1 MDRDSTC
8 QHEQSL
14 FCQLKENDH
23 FNAPLHL
30 KAVSIGGSVVEC
42 SPATRAARVRF
53 PADAFYWNKTIFS
66 FIFIRKCL
74 KKHRDNAVVAATD
87 TPHPPSPQQPTTV
100 AAAAATML
108 RYHMLM
114 LFNAC
119 TLWLLL
125 FINGDILFNVSTIW
139 GPFTFLL
146 QFTRIRTL
154 LQTVCLFE

>member
-87 TPHPPSPQQPTTV
+87 TPTPLPHSNLLQLLLQP
-100 AAAAATML
+100 L
-108 RYHMLM
+108 PCCDMLM

-154 LQTVCLFE
+154 LQTFCLFE